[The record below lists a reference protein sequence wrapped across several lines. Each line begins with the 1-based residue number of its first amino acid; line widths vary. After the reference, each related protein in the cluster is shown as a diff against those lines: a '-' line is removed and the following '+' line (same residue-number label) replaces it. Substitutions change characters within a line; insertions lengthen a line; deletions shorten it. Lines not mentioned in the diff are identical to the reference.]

1 MNQAQQLRDGIQA
14 LGLDIDEAK
23 QAKLPRL
30 CRPAAKVEQNLQSDR
45 TARRG
50 KK

>member
-23 QAKLPRL
+23 QAKLL
-30 CRPAAKVEQNLQSDR
+30 DYAPAVWEAVE
-45 TARRG
+45 
-50 KK
+50 K